1 MGKVLAVMRA
11 KEYSPGSVEK
21 DEAIMLAVTTRL
33 QARGYE
39 TEVVYDE
46 QTGAVSGTFDIILS
60 MARRP
65 ETLSWLRMQGTRC
78 INSPDGV
85 ARCRRSVLQQVMASA
100 NVPLP
105 PCEGSDGYW
114 LKRGDTS
121 VGLTK
126 DDVVYAADEVTLQQM
141 KKMFRQRGITDM
153 VVSAHV
159 AGDEIKFYGVRTT
172 GFFRCYYPA
181 DDGVHHYPFSVDDLH
196 QTAERLAAA
205 VGIDVYGGDGIVRQ
219 DGTFCIIDFNDWP
232 SFSRCRD
239 EAAEAIVRV
248 VSSVEI

>member
-196 QTAERLAAA
+196 LTAERLAAA

>member
-33 QARGYE
+33 QTMGYE

-46 QTGAVSGTFDIILS
+46 QTGAVSGSFDIILS

-65 ETLSWLRMQGTRC
+65 ETLSWLRLQGGRC

-85 ARCRRSVLQQVMASA
+85 ARCRRSVLQQVMASTD
-100 NVPLP
+100 VPLP

-126 DDVVYAADEVTLQQM
+126 DDVVYAADEAALQQM

-153 VVSAHV
+153 VVNAHV

-172 GFFRCYYPA
+172 GFFRCYHSTV
-181 DDGVHHYPFSVDDLH
+181 DGVHHPFSVDDLH
-196 QTAERLAAA
+196 QTVERLSAA
-205 VGIDVYGGDGIVRQ
+205 VGIDVYGGDVIVRQ

-239 EAAEAIVRV
+239 EAAEAIVGL
-248 VSSVEI
+248 VSSVDI

>member
-1 MGKVLAVMRA
+1 MRA

-46 QTGAVSGTFDIILS
+46 QTGAVSGSFDIILS

-65 ETLSWLRMQGTRC
+65 ETLSWLRLQGGRC

-85 ARCRRSVLQQVMASA
+85 ARCRRSVLQQVMASTD
-100 NVPLP
+100 VPLP

-126 DDVVYAADEVTLQQM
+126 DDVVYAADEAALQQM
-141 KKMFRQRGITDM
+141 KKMFRQP
-153 VVSAHV
+153 
-159 AGDEIKFYGVRTT
+159 
-172 GFFRCYYPA
+172 GFFRCYHSTV
-181 DDGVHHYPFSVDDLH
+181 DGVRHPFSVDDLH
-196 QTAERLAAA
+196 QTVERLAAA
-205 VGIDVYGGDGIVRQ
+205 VGIDVYGGDVIVRQ

-239 EAAEAIVRV
+239 EAAEAIVGL
-248 VSSVEI
+248 VSSVDI